1 MRRLSALLVLT
12 LAVRPVL
19 GHPTEQPHTE
29 PSPVPPVVFAAGL
42 FVFGTTL
49 VLEYRDLL
57 SRQLTMVGLA
67 VGVLLSGIGAGL
79 FLT

>member
-1 MRRLSALLVLT
+1 MRRLSTIVLLI
-12 LAVRPVL
+12 LAVQPAL
-19 GHPTEQPHTE
+19 GHTTGQPHTE
-29 PSPVPPVVFAAGL
+29 TSPVPPVVLAAGL

-57 SRQLTMVGLA
+57 SRRLTIAGLG
-67 VGVLLSGIGAGL
+67 VGVVLSGVGAGL